1 MRLDRDKINALAALN
16 DDALWEEIKKMTA
29 EYSISLPEKTPPH
42 EELQK
47 LRSLF
52 CDSEKINLFG
62 AMKLLN
68 NYKRGIK

>member
-1 MRLDRDKINALAALN
+1 MRLDRDKINSLAALN
-16 DDALWEEIKKMTA
+16 DDELWIQVRKMTA
-29 EYSISLPEKTPPH
+29 EYNISLPEKTPPH

-52 CDSEKINLFG
+52 CDTDKVNLFG

-68 NYKRGIK
+68 NYKKGNK